1 MRRGLLLVLGM
12 LAWAMALMAVP
23 APVQARDLPGALLGV
38 ITRPL
43 GAILGGPRYGRRS
56 YRHRRAAASRSRAVQ
71 ATPAQVE
78 AARAAAVAGTATA
91 GTAAVAATAAGTTQ
105 AEAKTSTE
113 AVAQPDSVAAPA
125 QAKPAVEAKSVETK
139 PAPAAATAAVAAA
152 PVAPTP
158 AVTVAP
164 LPAVSAPAK
173 ATTAAIINEA
183 KTEPKPEPKAEAKPV
198 EAKPATPVPE
208 VKEAKPATVVAEPKP
223 EPAVQAKV
231 EPVAPPPAAA
241 PLPTPA
247 PAQRSAALSQPPAR
261 QQPTAAPAARGTLR
275 SGVTGPLT
283 WPTALEDVVGFAMWA
298 GEYSER
304 LRGHGIGDVL
314 NAVMV
319 PADAL
324 AARIRPGGV
333 NVAARTDARRN
344 PAPAGGGSLGVCN
357 MEPAADDWLV
367 TTIERSIEPNAE
379 QRAALTQLKNAFSE
393 AAVRVRA
400 ACRDDGSP
408 TSAERL
414 GAMQSMLWAVH
425 DATIQLRGPIAKFYG
440 SLTAEQRQKF
450 AAAPSAQVDP
460 RSMAPQAIARL
471 CGAPQSGDAMLR
483 QAEQSLNLNRAQRL
497 SLDTFQK
504 KSAEM
509 GQFLMASC
517 LKPVA
522 STPVERIDAAAD
534 RLTALIFA
542 ASTVNLALNDFYN
555 QLSNEQRT
563 KFDAAVR

>member
-198 EAKPATPVPE
+198 EAKPATPLPE

-367 TTIERSIEPNAE
+367 TSIERSIEPNAE
-379 QRAALTQLKNAFSE
+379 QRAALTQLTNAFSE

-534 RLTALIFA
+534 RLTAVIFA
-542 ASTVNLALNDFYN
+542 ASSVNLALNDFYN
-555 QLSNEQRT
+555 QLDDAQKT
-563 KFDAAVR
+563 KFSNALR

>member
-1 MRRGLLLVLGM
+1 M
-12 LAWAMALMAVP
+12 
-23 APVQARDLPGALLGV
+23 
-38 ITRPL
+38 
-43 GAILGGPRYGRRS
+43 
-56 YRHRRAAASRSRAVQ
+56 
-71 ATPAQVE
+71 
-78 AARAAAVAGTATA
+78 
-91 GTAAVAATAAGTTQ
+91 
-105 AEAKTSTE
+105 
-113 AVAQPDSVAAPA
+113 
-125 QAKPAVEAKSVETK
+125 
-139 PAPAAATAAVAAA
+139 
-152 PVAPTP
+152 
-158 AVTVAP
+158 
-164 LPAVSAPAK
+164 
-173 ATTAAIINEA
+173 
-183 KTEPKPEPKAEAKPV
+183 
-198 EAKPATPVPE
+198 
-208 VKEAKPATVVAEPKP
+208 
-223 EPAVQAKV
+223 
-231 EPVAPPPAAA
+231 
-241 PLPTPA
+241 
-247 PAQRSAALSQPPAR
+247 QRSAAVSPRSTDQPPAR

-367 TTIERSIEPNAE
+367 TSIERSIEPNAE

-440 SLTAEQRQKF
+440 TLTAEQRQKF